1 MGRALDRGVPV
12 VALKA
17 GQSDL
22 AAQTALTHTGSL
34 AGQDTFYQAL
44 FDRIGVARVSTPSL
58 MLETLQLL
66 TTAGPPKGRRL
77 AAFTCSGGDVAM
89 LADCADREGLI
100 FDPPDEATQRTLRQ
114 WLPEIATVGNPL
126 DYTTPLW
133 GHEDT
138 LEKVFAAALAPGYDA
153 ALLVQDYPPP
163 ELGEDRPYYQADARA
178 FMRAAAK
185 ASIPAAICSGLPEN
199 LDTETQQTL
208 MNQGVAPL
216 QGIGEATAAI
226 GAAAVFGEAQQKR
239 KQGGDHFIPS
249 CHPVEGKPHLL
260 DEWQGKQ
267 LLLAH
272 EIAVPPGRLCTSHDA
287 AEAARQIGFPVAL
300 KLVNPELPHKSD
312 HGIVR
317 LGLCDTDDI
326 GAISQEVVTLG
337 SQALGHPADDRIL
350 IEQMADGLI
359 AELLV
364 GIQNDRHFGLV
375 MTIAGGGTLVELMAD
390 SATVL
395 LPAQPQD
402 LVNALSK
409 LKVMKLLSG
418 YRGRAQADLD
428 ELVQTLMKISAM
440 ALALADTLIDMDIN
454 PLWVT
459 DHGSIAVDALIQL
472 GDIDA
477 LPARVR

>member
-1 MGRALDRGVPV
+1 
-12 VALKA
+12 
-17 GQSDL
+17 
-22 AAQTALTHTGSL
+22 
-34 AGQDTFYQAL
+34 
-44 FDRIGVARVSTPSL
+44 
-58 MLETLQLL
+58 
-66 TTAGPPKGRRL
+66 
-77 AAFTCSGGDVAM
+77 M

-133 GHEDT
+133 GHEKT
-138 LEKVFAAALAPGYDA
+138 LEKVFATALAPGYDA

-178 FMRAAAK
+178 FMRAIAK

-199 LDTETQQTL
+199 LDIETQQTL
-208 MNQGVAPL
+208 IGQGVAPL

-226 GAAAVFGEAQQKR
+226 RAAAVFGEAQHKR

-249 CHPVEGKPHLL
+249 CHPVEGKPQFL

-317 LGLCDTDDI
+317 LGLCDSDDI
-326 GAISQEVVTLG
+326 GAISQEVISLG

-395 LPAQPQD
+395 LPAEPRD
-402 LVNALSK
+402 FANALST

-428 ELVQTLMKISAM
+428 ELVQTLMKIGAM

-459 DHGSIAVDALIQL
+459 EHGSIAVDALIRL
-472 GDIDA
+472 GNIDA
-477 LPARVR
+477 LPAHLR